1 MSFHAVSD
9 PVRPPTGLI
18 LWCSRTGARDRLWPG
33 AGDSEVQRLSLCLMA
48 SLKALESDKT
58 AWTPVPVDSREAE
71 GKLGGETGSAETQ
84 RFSLLSMPFLGV
96 SDSDGTQ
103 ADLVPW
109 SPGSRSK
116 AGGSEA
122 QGFVEFSLYL
132 HWGSYPDD
140 SSRSLPPR
148 SSGRGCGGGQ
158 RADIGDP
165 EAIGLALCPED
176 PQKSLVAEGLPSG
189 LTSWPSDRESG
200 GWQGPGIGG

>member
-33 AGDSEVQRLSLCLMA
+33 AGDSEVQRFSLCLMA
-48 SLKALESDKT
+48 PLKVLESDRT
-58 AWTPVPVDSREAE
+58 AWTPVPMDSREAE

-96 SDSDGTQ
+96 SDSEGTQ
-103 ADLVPW
+103 VDLVPW

-122 QGFVEFSLYL
+122 QDFVEFSLYL

-140 SSRSLPPR
+140 SPKSLLPR
-148 SSGRGCGGGQ
+148 SSSTQ
-158 RADIGDP
+158 
-165 EAIGLALCPED
+165 L
-176 PQKSLVAEGLPSG
+176 
-189 LTSWPSDRESG
+189 
-200 GWQGPGIGG
+200 